1 MGSCSESTAPVFEA
15 RRLTKFYGRSRG
27 IEELSM
33 TIRRGEIFGL
43 LGPNGAG
50 KTTLIRTALGLLQ
63 PTSGSV
69 LLFGDVVRTHSDLNH
84 EHVGYL
90 PADLRLWPRL
100 TARKISDLLLGI
112 GARSFSRKRRDEL
125 AERLSLDLD
134 RRVKNLSLGNRQ
146 KVGLILALQH
156 DPKLVILDEPTSGI
170 DPLIR
175 RIVIEI
181 LREFAARGGTV
192 IYSSH
197 NLSEVEQISSRAA
210 ILRQGRIVA
219 LKTIEEVR
227 AERGRQFEFVF
238 GQGSQTPESLPEA
251 LHQFEVTKIN
261 ARTWRVCFHGSP
273 SPLLRWLTQFDIVEL
288 SAPQITLEEAF
299 MTYYRGDAGSS
310 PPQSAAGS
318 EGRN

>member
-1 MGSCSESTAPVFEA
+1 MQIKIDEIRKYFGDVKANDGISFTLEPGSV
-15 RRLTKFYGRSRG
+15 Y
-27 IEELSM
+27 
-33 TIRRGEIFGL
+33 GL
-43 LGPNGAG
+43 LGENGAG
-50 KTTLIRTALGLLQ
+50 KSTTMRILCGLIPA
-63 PTSGSV
+63 TSGTARICGIPV
-69 LLFGDVVRTHSDLNH
+69 ATQPAAVKRLI
-84 EHVGYL
+84 GYL
-90 PADLRLWPRL
+90 PENNPLPEDMRVLEYLVYRGQLKEIPRRRLRRRLVEVMEVCDLG
-100 TARKISDLLLGI
+100 RKT
-112 GARSFSRKRRDEL
+112 R
-125 AERLSLDLD
+125 
-134 RRVKNLSLGNRQ
+134 RRVIRGLSKGFRQ
-146 KVGLILALQH
+146 RVGLADALLA
-156 DPKLVILDEPTSGI
+156 DPEVVILDEPTSGI

-210 ILRQGRIVA
+210 ILRQGKIVA

-227 AERGRQFEFVF
+227 AERGRQLEFVF